1 MRQIDDHA
9 LLAELAKMLDRI
21 AAELNNEDNV
31 PRRYDGSMFDVAA
44 SADVDALKNASN
56 VLARLGRWAK
66 LPEPWP
72 ERYFAHSYIAPVQS
86 EPIAEPI
93 LRVIEDM
100 RKPW

>member
-31 PRRYDGSMFDVAA
+31 PRRYDGSVFDVCADH
-44 SADVDALKNASN
+44 DVDALENASN

-66 LPEPWP
+66 WP
-72 ERYFAHSYIAPVQS
+72 ILTVPDGSQSYIAPVQAD
-86 EPIAEPI
+86 PIAEPI
-93 LRVIEDM
+93 LRAIEDM